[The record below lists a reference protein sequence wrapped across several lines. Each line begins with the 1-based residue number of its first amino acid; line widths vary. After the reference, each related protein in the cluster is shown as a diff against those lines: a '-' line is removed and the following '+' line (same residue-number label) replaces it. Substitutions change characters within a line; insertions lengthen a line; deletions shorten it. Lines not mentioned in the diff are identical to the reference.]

1 MITPEQL
8 QVLYASNVLAFN
20 ANGIFKKRSNIQQM
34 FHTIKKKAGV
44 CGLSNLEMNPAL
56 FLPND
61 EFASAALLR

>member
-20 ANGIFKKRSNIQQM
+20 ANGIFKKRETFNRCSILL
-34 FHTIKKKAGV
+34 KKAGV
-44 CGLSNLEMNPAL
+44 CGQSNLEMNPAL